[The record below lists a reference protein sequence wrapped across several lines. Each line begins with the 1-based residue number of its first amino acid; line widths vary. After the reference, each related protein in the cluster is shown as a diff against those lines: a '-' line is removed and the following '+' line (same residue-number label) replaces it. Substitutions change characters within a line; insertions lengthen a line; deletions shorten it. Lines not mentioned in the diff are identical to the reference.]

1 MSTPSS
7 QQVVNGSL
15 TSAAPIP
22 VKERGKALLSRPTLN
37 KDTAFSREERRLL
50 GLDGL
55 LPASILTLEEQVAVE
70 LRKIRRKDDPLERY
84 IGLAALQDRNET
96 LFYRLIASNVE
107 EFLPIVYTP
116 TVGEACKNWSS
127 IWRRAR
133 GAWITPDDQERIP
146 ELLRNASGNADT
158 RLIVVTDNERILGLG
173 DLGVGGMGIPIGK
186 LALYTASAGIQP
198 SWALPVSLDVGT
210 DNAELL
216 ADPNYLGW
224 RHPRL
229 RGAAYDAFVEAFV
242 RGVKSALPGC
252 VVQWEDFKQE
262 NAIRILERYRTAVPS
277 FNDDIQGTGAVALA
291 GIIAAI
297 AAGGGDGSR
306 DLATQ
311 RFLFYGAG
319 AATLGIVRLLRR
331 RLERAGL
338 TGDALS
344 AAIIAIDSHGVV
356 HAGRSD
362 LTDGKREIAL
372 SAAAVQLAGID
383 RVLEAPLPE
392 IIAAARPTALLGTSG
407 QAGAF
412 GEQSIRAIATH
423 AHAPLVWP
431 LSNPTSC
438 AEVTPED
445 ALMWSDGRAIV
456 ATGSPFAPVAFDGEP
471 RSISQANNVYVFPG
485 VGLAAIVGRLAAIP
499 DDAFVIAAET
509 LATLSPAVTGTSGT
523 SVGALYPPLAN
534 LRAVSRAIAIAV
546 LAEGA
551 RSSWATV
558 EASKIAEQVDAAMWE
573 PAYRAYVPA

>member
-1 MSTPSS
+1 MSTPPT

-15 TSAAPIP
+15 TVAAPIP

-70 LRKIRRKDDPLERY
+70 LRKIRRKGDPLERY

-96 LFYRLIASNVE
+96 LFYRLIASNIE

-133 GAWITPDDQERIP
+133 GAWITPDDQDRIA
-146 ELLRNASGNADT
+146 ELLANASGNADT
-158 RLIVVTDNERILGLG
+158 HLIVVTDNERILGLG

-186 LALYTASAGIQP
+186 LALYTAAAGIQP
-198 SWALPVSLDVGT
+198 AWALPVSLDVGT

-229 RGAAYDAFVEAFV
+229 RGAAYDAFVAAFV

-262 NAIRILERYRTAVPS
+262 NAIRILERYRSEIPS

-306 DLATQ
+306 DLAKQ

-319 AATLGIVRLLRR
+319 AATLGIARLLRR

-338 TGDALS
+338 SGDALA

-356 HAGRSD
+356 HDGRSD
-362 LTDGKREIAL
+362 LTDGKRELAL
-372 SAAAVQLAGID
+372 SAAAVKVAGID
-383 RVLEAPLPE
+383 GVLDAPLAT
-392 IIAAARPTALLGTSG
+392 IVAAARPTALLGTSG

-412 GEQSIRAIATH
+412 DEASIRAIA
-423 AHAPLVWP
+423 AIAPAPLIWP

-438 AEVTPED
+438 AEITPVD
-445 ALMWSDGRAIV
+445 ALAWSSGRAIV
-456 ATGSPFAPVAFDGEP
+456 ATGSPFEPVELNNRKVA
-471 RSISQANNVYVFPG
+471 ISQANNVYVFPG
-485 VGLAAIVGRLAAIP
+485 VGLAAIAGRLTTIP
-499 DDAFVIAAET
+499 DDAFIVAADT
-509 LATLSPAVTGTSGT
+509 LAALSAATPNPGA
-523 SVGALYPPLAN
+523 ALYPPLAD
-534 LRAVSRAIAIAV
+534 LRSISRAIAIAILV
-546 LAEGA
+546 EGSK
-551 RSSWATV
+551 RGWATTV
-558 EASKIAEQVDAAMWE
+558 PAKIDESVDAAMWE

>member
-1 MSTPSS
+1 MSTTTSASS
-7 QQVVNGSL
+7 NDQVLRGSL
-15 TSAAPIP
+15 TAAAPIP

-55 LPASILTLEEQVAVE
+55 LPNSILTLDEQVAVE
-70 LRKIRRKDDPLERY
+70 LRKIRRKSDPLERY

-96 LFYRLIASNVE
+96 LFYRLIASNIE

-116 TVGEACKNWSS
+116 TVGEACKSWSS

-133 GAWITPDDQERIP
+133 GAWITPDDESRIP

-158 RLIVVTDNERILGLG
+158 HLIVVTDNERILGLG

-186 LALYTASAGIQP
+186 LALYTAAAGIQP
-198 SWALPVSLDVGT
+198 AWALPVSLDVGT

-229 RGAAYDAFVEAFV
+229 RGAAYDALIDAFV

-262 NAIRILERYRTAVPS
+262 NAIRILERYRGTIPS

-306 DLATQ
+306 DLARQ

-338 TGDALS
+338 VGDALA
-344 AAIIAIDSHGVV
+344 AAIVAIDSHGVV
-356 HAGRSD
+356 HEGRTD
-362 LTDGKREIAL
+362 LTDGKRELAL
-372 SAAAVQLAGID
+372 SAAAVKIAGLEGALAGG
-383 RVLEAPLPE
+383 LAE
-392 IIAAARPTALLGTSG
+392 IIAAARPTALIGTSG

-412 GEQSIRAIATH
+412 DEPAIRAIAGC
-423 AHAPLVWP
+423 AQRPLVWP

-438 AEVTPED
+438 AEVTPAD
-445 ALMWSDGRAIV
+445 ALAWSGGAAIV
-456 ATGSPFAPVAFDGEP
+456 ATGSPFEPVSVDG
-471 RSISQANNVYVFPG
+471 RTIAISQANNVYVFPG
-485 VGLAAIVGRLAAIP
+485 VGLAAIAGHLAAIP
-499 DDAFVIAAET
+499 DAAFIVAADT
-509 LATLSPAVTGTSGT
+509 LASMAPT
-523 SVGALYPPLAN
+523 GALYPSLAD
-534 LRAVSRAIAIAV
+534 LRSVSRAIAIAV
-546 LAEGA
+546 LTEGA
-551 RSSWATV
+551 AQGWASV
-558 EASKIAEQVDAAMWE
+558 ERTKIVEQVDAAMWE
-573 PAYRAYVPA
+573 PAYRRYVPA

>member
-1 MSTPSS
+1 MSTTTSASS
-7 QQVVNGSL
+7 NDQVLRGSL
-15 TSAAPIP
+15 TAAAPIP

-55 LPASILTLEEQVAVE
+55 LPNSILTLDEQVAVE
-70 LRKIRRKDDPLERY
+70 LRKIRRKSDPLERY

-96 LFYRLIASNVE
+96 LFYRLIASNIE

-116 TVGEACKNWSS
+116 TVGEACKSWSS

-133 GAWITPDDQERIP
+133 GAWITPDDESRIP

-158 RLIVVTDNERILGLG
+158 HLIVVTDNERILGLG

-186 LALYTASAGIQP
+186 LALYTAAAGIQP
-198 SWALPVSLDVGT
+198 AWALPVSLDVGT

-229 RGAAYDAFVEAFV
+229 RGAAYDALIDAFV

-262 NAIRILERYRTAVPS
+262 NAIRILERYRGTIPS

-306 DLATQ
+306 DLARQ

-338 TGDALS
+338 AGDALA
-344 AAIIAIDSHGVV
+344 AAIVAIDSHGVV
-356 HAGRSD
+356 HEGRTD
-362 LTDGKREIAL
+362 LTDGKRELAL
-372 SAAAVQLAGID
+372 SAAAVKIAGLEGALAGG
-383 RVLEAPLPE
+383 LAE
-392 IIAAARPTALLGTSG
+392 IIAAARPTALIGTSG

-412 GEQSIRAIATH
+412 DEPAIRAIAGC
-423 AHAPLVWP
+423 AQRPLVWP

-438 AEVTPED
+438 AEVTPAD
-445 ALMWSDGRAIV
+445 ALAWSGGAAIV
-456 ATGSPFAPVAFDGEP
+456 ATGSPFEPVSVDG
-471 RSISQANNVYVFPG
+471 RTIAISQANNVYVFPG
-485 VGLAAIVGRLAAIP
+485 VGLAAIAGHLAAIP
-499 DDAFVIAAET
+499 DAAFIVAADT
-509 LATLSPAVTGTSGT
+509 LASMAPT
-523 SVGALYPPLAN
+523 GALYPSLAD
-534 LRAVSRAIAIAV
+534 LRSVSRAIAIAV
-546 LAEGA
+546 LTEGA
-551 RSSWATV
+551 AQGWASV
-558 EASKIAEQVDAAMWE
+558 ERTKIVEQVDAAMWE
-573 PAYRAYVPA
+573 PAYRRYVPA